1 MPSPPEPRK
10 AVSFRIKTDLV
21 ARMRRHIRDHA
32 GKPLY
37 LGLASFLESAI
48 TREIERTSLIASGA
62 LPLEEPVS
70 ADVTSDLLAGRR
82 TAIDHANNA
91 PTSPSGCVKR

>member
-1 MPSPPEPRK
+1 MPSSHEPRK
-10 AVSFRIKTDLV
+10 AVSFRLKTALV
-21 ARMRRHIRDHA
+21 GRMRRHIRDHA
-32 GKPLY
+32 GKPMY
-37 LGLASFLESAI
+37 LALATFLESAI
-48 TREIERTSLIASGA
+48 EREIQRTSLIASGA

-70 ADVTSDLLAGRR
+70 ADVALDLLAGRR